1 MAGSTPSQQSSY
13 RSQPAAPAP
22 AQAQAAPQTSGGG
35 GLFGNMASTAAG
47 VAVGSTL
54 GHGLSGMLFGGRG
67 EAAPVE
73 QQQTTEFAQ
82 EQASGNRMGGVNC
95 EAASKGESK
104 ARRKRDDV
112 PLNTRVRL
120 LTICWTFLHLLRL

>member
-1 MAGSTPSQQSSY
+1 MAGSAPSQQSSY
-13 RSQPAAPAP
+13 RSQPAGPAP

-54 GHGLSGMLFGGRG
+54 GHGLSGMLFGRGG

-82 EQASGNRMGGVNC
+82 EQANGNRMGGVNC
-95 EAASKGESK
+95 EGASKGELEEE
-104 ARRKRDDV
+104 KRDA
-112 PLNTRVRL
+112 
-120 LTICWTFLHLLRL
+120 